1 VSGHTSEP
9 SPSRPVRVLLV
20 DDQALFREALATLLT
35 VHDDVEVVG
44 EAGNGAEA
52 LRAAAESSPDVV
64 LMDLR
69 MPLLDGV
76 AATRRLRIEQPEVR
90 VIALTTFD
98 DDEDVFAALRAGAVG
113 YLLKDVSSVRLVE
126 AVLAA
131 ARGES
136 VLQPSVAAKVVARFA
151 QLPDDDPRPRPQPLV
166 VPLSE
171 RELEVV
177 RLLAD
182 GRSNREIA
190 AALFLAEGTV
200 KNYVT
205 NVLAKLGARDRTQAA
220 LRARALDLL

>member
-1 VSGHTSEP
+1 VT
-9 SPSRPVRVLLV
+9 VRILLV
-20 DDQALFREALATLLT
+20 DDQSLFREALATLLA
-35 VHDDVEVVG
+35 VHEGVEVVG
-44 EAGNGAEA
+44 EAGDGDEA
-52 LRAAAESSPDVV
+52 LRKAAELVPDVV

-69 MPLLDGV
+69 MPVLDGIG
-76 AATRRLRIEQPEVR
+76 ATRRLRVEQPEVR

-113 YLLKDVSSVRLVE
+113 YLLKDVSSARLVE
-126 AVLAA
+126 AVHAA

-151 QLPDDDPRPRPQPLV
+151 QLPDTAAEARPQPLV
-166 VPLSE
+166 VPLSD
-171 RELEVV
+171 RELGVL

-190 AALFLAEGTV
+190 AELFLAEGTV
-200 KNYVT
+200 KNHVT

-220 LRARALDLL
+220 LRARALGLL

>member
-1 VSGHTSEP
+1 MS
-9 SPSRPVRVLLV
+9 PVRVLLV
-20 DDQALFREALATLLT
+20 DDQALFREALAVLLG
-35 VHDDVEVVG
+35 VRADVEVVG
-44 EAGNGAEA
+44 EAGNGDEA
-52 LRAAAESSPDVV
+52 LRRVAELAPDVV
-64 LMDLR
+64 LMDLH
-69 MPLLDGV
+69 MPVLNGI
-76 AATRRLRIEQPEVR
+76 AATRRLHVEHPAVR

-98 DDEDVFAALRAGAVG
+98 EDEDVFAALRAGAVG
-113 YLLKDVSSVRLVE
+113 YLLKDVSSERLVE

-131 ARGES
+131 AGGES

-151 QLPDDDPRPRPQPLV
+151 QLPDAAAAPRPQPLV

-171 RELEVV
+171 RELAVV

-182 GRSNREIA
+182 GASNREIA

-200 KNYVT
+200 KNHVT

>member
-1 VSGHTSEP
+1 MS
-9 SPSRPVRVLLV
+9 PVRVLLV
-20 DDQALFREALATLLT
+20 DDQALFREALATLLGT
-35 VHDDVEVVG
+35 RDDIDVVG
-44 EAGNGAEA
+44 EAGNGDEA
-52 LRAAAESSPDVV
+52 LTRVAELTPDVV

-69 MPLLDGV
+69 MPVLDGV
-76 AATRRLRIEQPEVR
+76 AATRRLRLAHPGVQ

-113 YLLKDVSSVRLVE
+113 YLLKDVSSARLVE

-151 QLPDDDPRPRPQPLV
+151 QLPEPTAPRPQPLV

-171 RELEVV
+171 RELEVL
-177 RLLAD
+177 RLVAD

-190 AALFLAEGTV
+190 AAVFLAEGTV
-200 KNYVT
+200 KNHVT
-205 NVLAKLGARDRTQAA
+205 NVLGKLGARDRTQAA
-220 LRARALDLL
+220 LRARDLGLL